1 MHNPFISKD
10 NVSLMTVELQPIDSL
25 SRETLT
31 DLIYSIFP
39 EPHSHWDIQEEI
51 EESFKDMVEKTSAI
65 AWEGDKPI
73 GAIICVDREKIQIDH
88 IGVLPNHQ
96 RMGVGRMLLRHAVDN
111 AEEEIISR
119 IPKDNQAII
128 ELMEEEGFE
137 RADEENNHYIYKY
150 EMSEQN

>member
-1 MHNPFISKD
+1 MNI
-10 NVSLMTVELQPIDSL
+10 ELQPIDSL

-65 AWEGDKPI
+65 AWRGDKPI
-73 GAIICVDREKIQIDH
+73 GAIICVDRGDVQIDH

-111 AEEEIISR
+111 SEESIISR

-128 ELMEEEGFE
+128 ELMEEEGFNQVN
-137 RADEENNHYIYKY
+137 EENNHYIYRY
-150 EMSEQN
+150 DRSE

>member
-1 MHNPFISKD
+1 MN
-10 NVSLMTVELQPIDSL
+10 VELQPIDSL

-51 EESFKDMVEKTSAI
+51 EESFKNIVEKMSAI
-65 AWEGDKPI
+65 AWRGDKPI
-73 GAIICVDREKIQIDH
+73 GTIICVDRGKVQIDH

-111 AEEEIISR
+111 SEESIITR

-128 ELMEEEGFE
+128 ELIEEEGFE
-137 RADEENNHYIYKY
+137 EADDENNHYIYRY
-150 EMSEQN
+150 NRTE